1 MTFWRKKSVKPS
13 QNPLDAA
20 LIRRA
25 ERDASEGRIES
36 ASDALRLAG
45 ELAAPSPAISPQLA
59 GIRERLMRDEQGA
72 SESLREL
79 LLQLHGSAA
88 GQKVYDEAIED
99 RAHTAK
105 LSKLNAELVET
116 RAAYALLIEEGKQN
130 LISLQENVDLAQ
142 LMWLDACGALER
154 QRIFNQQLGEQLRKE
169 VRAIVGAMKRPGAA
183 PPELVKQWQVPS
195 WHQPNQPHMDD
206 KRGYVDVMP
215 KAQ

>member
-1 MTFWRKKSVKPS
+1 VKPS

-25 ERDASEGRIES
+25 ERDAAEGRIES
-36 ASDALRLAG
+36 AADALRLAG
-45 ELAAPSPAISPQLA
+45 ALDSNTPSPAISPQLA
-59 GIRERLMRDEQGA
+59 GIRDALIRDEQGA

-79 LLQLHGSAA
+79 LLQLHGSVD
-88 GQKVYDEAIED
+88 GQKLYAEALED

-130 LISLQENVDLAQ
+130 LISLQENVNLAQ

-169 VRAIVGAMKRPGAA
+169 VQAIIRAMKRPGPA
-183 PPELVKQWQVPS
+183 PVPLVEQWQTPS
-195 WHQPNQPHMDD
+195 WHQPNQPQDD
-206 KRGYVDVMP
+206 RRFVDVVREP
-215 KAQ
+215 Q

>member
-1 MTFWRKKSVKPS
+1 MKPS
-13 QNPLDAA
+13 ENPLDAA
-20 LIRRA
+20 LMRRA
-25 ERDASEGRIES
+25 ERDAAEGRIES
-36 ASDALRLAG
+36 ARDALRLAG
-45 ELAAPSPAISPQLA
+45 ALDSTTPPPAISPQLA
-59 GIRERLMRDEQGA
+59 GIRDRLMRDEQGA

-79 LLQLHGSAA
+79 LLQLHGSEA

-195 WHQPNQPHMDD
+195 WHQPNQPQDD
-206 KRGYVDVMP
+206 RRFVDVVREP
-215 KAQ
+215 Q